1 MESIRRRDVT
11 ALLDTIDRRSG
22 PVAADKMLAI
32 LSKLFNW
39 WATREDSFASPIVR
53 GMTRTSPRARAR
65 TRVLDDEEIRIVWKV
80 AQETPIFGA
89 FLQIALLTGQR
100 RTKIA
105 TMRWEQIMQSGEWTI
120 PAAAREKGNGRKLQ
134 LPPLAIDILRNQPRE
149 AGNPFVFPGRTR
161 NGQPT
166 AIRGYSDLK
175 ERFDPA
181 TRSTPLRA
189 NGSPSMQ
196 TAASSW
202 MPNMAAPNSWAPPS
216 RPCALARRLDTA
228 ATKAETLATSLSA
241 EVFGDHG
248 ATRSTPTPEQEATP

>member
-1 MESIRRRDVT
+1 
-11 ALLDTIDRRSG
+11 
-22 PVAADKMLAI
+22 
-32 LSKLFNW
+32 
-39 WATREDSFASPIVR
+39 
-53 GMTRTSPRARAR
+53 MTRTSPRARAR
-65 TRVLDDEEIRIVWKV
+65 TRVLDDEENRIVWKV

-149 AGNPFVFPGRTR
+149 AGNPFVFPERTR
-161 NGQPT
+161 NGQHT

-216 RPCALARRLDTA
+216 RPGALARRLDTA

-241 EVFGDHG
+241 EVCGDHG
-248 ATRSTPTPEQEATP
+248 ATLSTPTPEQEVTP